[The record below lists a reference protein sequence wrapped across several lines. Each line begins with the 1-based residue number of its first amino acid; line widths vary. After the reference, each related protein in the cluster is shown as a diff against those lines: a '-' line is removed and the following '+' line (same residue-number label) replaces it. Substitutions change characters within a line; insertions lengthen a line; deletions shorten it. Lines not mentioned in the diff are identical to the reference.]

1 MSTRQIRQVP
11 DDYIRMKKNL
21 TILILSAAAIF
32 IVVGIEIFLVFRIY
46 RLETEKFDYR
56 YREIMQ
62 KGLAFIDSRGE
73 NLGLATGYYF
83 LNSVSKNLLPF
94 YKPDS
99 PDTLKFRQFVLTE
112 FHKILVQKQKLDSL
126 LVAYLEKMKVE
137 TKFRS
142 NFSISNLALFNSQK
156 VVRIFDQV
164 SDSAWS
170 YPDTLYI
177 KANLIPVNHYSYY
190 GDCFEI
196 GINYYVDFDNKKVI
210 VLRAIGGSLAIAI
223 LALLAVCLVFM
234 MTLRNLMEERRLS
247 QLKTDFINNMTHEL
261 KTPLSTIS
269 IATRTLENDSV
280 LDDRKKTKET
290 VSIIHRQ
297 NRQLA
302 KQINHLLEISM
313 WERKQFSID
322 RRMLDLEPFF
332 AGIAEAFRWE
342 CKDKACKLEE
352 RFNLL
357 NKTAFLD
364 EVQMTVALHNLLIN
378 AVKYNTQDPE
388 VILEVTCDDRLRISV
403 TDNGIGIG
411 KEDQKHIFDKFYR
424 VSTGNVH
431 KIKGLGLGLF
441 YVKQIVETHGGS
453 IEVSS
458 RPGKGSTFTI
468 ILPVHGKN
476 QNSAG

>member
-1 MSTRQIRQVP
+1 
-11 DDYIRMKKNL
+11 MKKNL
-21 TILILSAAAIF
+21 SILILSALAIF

-56 YREIMQ
+56 YREILQ
-62 KGLAFIDSRGE
+62 KGLAFIDHRGE
-73 NLGLATGYYF
+73 NLGLTTGYYF
-83 LNSVSKNLLPF
+83 LNSVSKNLFPF
-94 YKPDS
+94 YKLNS
-99 PDTLKFRQFVLTE
+99 PDTLKFRQIVLTE
-112 FHKILVQKQKLDSL
+112 FHKILVQKQELDSL
-126 LVAYLEKMKVE
+126 LLGYLKKMNVE

-142 NFSISNLALFNSQK
+142 NLTITNLALFDNQK

-170 YPDTLYI
+170 YPDTLNI
-177 KANLIPVNHYSYY
+177 KANRIPVNHYSYY
-190 GDCFEI
+190 GDRFEI
-196 GINYYVDFDNKKVI
+196 GINYYVDFDNKKAI

-223 LALLAVCLVFM
+223 LALIAVCLVFM
-234 MTLRNLMEERRLS
+234 LTLRNLMEERRLS

-280 LDDRKKTKET
+280 LDDRVKTKEA
-290 VSIIHRQ
+290 VSVIRRQ
-297 NRQLA
+297 NRQLT
-302 KQINHLLEISM
+302 KQIIHLLEISM

-342 CKDKACKLEE
+342 CKEKACKIEE
-352 RFNLL
+352 RFSFT
-357 NKTAFLD
+357 NKTAWLD
-364 EVQMTVALHNLLIN
+364 EVQMTVVLHNLLVN
-378 AVKYNTQDPE
+378 AIKYNAQDPE
-388 VILEVTCDDRLRISV
+388 VILEASCDDRLRISV
-403 TDNGIGIG
+403 TDNGIGIS

-431 KIKGLGLGLF
+431 KVKGLGLGLF
-441 YVKQIVETHGGS
+441 YVKQIVEAHGGN
-453 IEVSS
+453 IDVSS
-458 RPGKGSTFTI
+458 RPGKGSTFTL
-468 ILPVHGKN
+468 ILPVYGKN

>member
-1 MSTRQIRQVP
+1 
-11 DDYIRMKKNL
+11 MKKNL
-21 TILILSAAAIF
+21 TILLLSAVAILT
-32 IVVGIEIFLVFRIY
+32 VVGIEVFLVFRIY

-56 YREIMQ
+56 YREILQ
-62 KGLAFIDSRGE
+62 NGLAFIDRRGE
-73 NLGLATGYYF
+73 NPGLYPGYLF
-83 LNSVSKNLLPF
+83 LNSVSKNLLPL
-94 YKPDS
+94 YNPKS
-99 PDTLKFRQFVLTE
+99 PDTLKFRQIVLTE
-112 FHKILVQKQKLDSL
+112 FHKILVQKQELDSL
-126 LVAYLEKMKVE
+126 LTDYLKNMKLE

-142 NFSISNLALFNSQK
+142 NFNITNLALFDSQK
-156 VVRIFDQV
+156 EVQIFNQD

-170 YPDTLYI
+170 YPDTLNI
-177 KANLIPVNHYSYY
+177 RSNQIPVYHYSYY
-190 GDCFEI
+190 GDRFEI

-210 VLRAIGGSLAIAI
+210 VLRAIAGSLIIAM

-234 MTLRNLMEERRLS
+234 LTLRNLMEERRLS

-269 IATRTLENDSV
+269 VATRTLENDSI
-280 LDDRKKTKET
+280 LNDRIKTRET
-290 VSIIHRQ
+290 VSVIHRQ

-313 WERKQFSID
+313 WERKQFAID
-322 RRMLDLEPFF
+322 RRILELEPFF

-342 CKDKACKLEE
+342 CKEKACTLEE
-352 RFNLL
+352 RFTFLT
-357 NKTAFLD
+357 KTAFLD

-378 AVKYNTQDPE
+378 AVKYNIQDPE
-388 VILEVTCDDRLRISV
+388 VILEVNCDDRLRISV

-431 KIKGLGLGLF
+431 KVKGLGLGLF
-441 YVKQIVETHGGS
+441 YVKQIVEAHGGS

-476 QNSAG
+476 QNSVG